1 MTMRLADLLG
11 NADIAQLARIAKSYG
26 CQCDSHSK
34 NDLIQ
39 SILYAA
45 QGREAFEPHLDGL
58 NEAEWRF
65 LHSLLFE
72 NRTAYSPEELAA
84 RAEAAAN
91 PSPALLTKPE
101 VSLPVKAVSGSA
113 KGLASGPAA
122 GSSAGTAATCS
133 ARTRAGSPAV
143 PPGGKTGKASGR
155 RKRKKAAPDAE
166 ADTAPADPHGA
177 IGRFRSFG
185 WLFGGMTRQTSHLY
199 HMPEDVRQRLC
210 DALERRFRARL
221 ERRGQPPVY
230 RDERG
235 LLAEDIVVFL
245 RFVRDRDIPLTADG
259 VLYKRQLQQVLA
271 LMSVPEAP
279 PDGSGWRFGYGRR
292 FREYPDRFALIY
304 DFCFYRRLVEERP
317 DRLVLTEA
325 GYAAAGG
332 EAPPDPAD
340 VYRFWLRLYK
350 GPVANLHPV
359 VQWIAR
365 LAGDW
370 VTETSLEEVLLP
382 LLRPF
387 CYDSERDVFRLRV
400 LRMMT
405 HLGLLQRGETE
416 TGEPVVRATP
426 QGREL
431 ITGSRVMFEDL
442 IVFP

>member
-1 MTMRLADLLG
+1 MRLADLLG
-11 NADIAQLARIAKSYG
+11 YADIAQLDRIAKSYG
-26 CQCDSHSK
+26 CHCDSHSK

-45 QGREAFEPHLDGL
+45 QSREAFEPHLDGL
-58 NEAEWRF
+58 SEAEWRF

-91 PSPALLTKPE
+91 PSAALLPNF
-101 VSLPVKAVSGSA
+101 SALPMAGPATGSA
-113 KGLASGPAA
+113 AGMASGISVQAAA
-122 GSSAGTAATCS
+122 GSSA
-133 ARTRAGSPAV
+133 V
-143 PPGGKTGKASGR
+143 PPGGGTEKTSGR
-155 RKRKKAAPDAE
+155 RKRKKAVSEAE
-166 ADTAPADPHGA
+166 ADGAPSDPRGT

-185 WLFGGMTRQTSHLY
+185 WLFGGMSRQTSHLY
-199 HMPEDVRQRLC
+199 HMPQDVRQRLC

-235 LLAEDIVVFL
+235 LLAGDIVVFL

-271 LMSVPEAP
+271 LMSVPETP

-292 FREYPDRFALIY
+292 FREYPDRFALLY
-304 DFCFYRRLVEERP
+304 DFCYYRRLVEERP

-359 VQWIAR
+359 VQWMAR

-370 VTETSLEEVLLP
+370 VTERSLEAVLLP

-387 CYDSERDVFRLRV
+387 CYDTERDVFRLRV

-416 TGEPVVRATP
+416 EGEAVVRATP

-431 ITGSRVMFEDL
+431 ITGSRVAFEDL

>member
-1 MTMRLADLLG
+1 MRLADLLG
-11 NADIAQLARIAKSYG
+11 YADIAQLARIAKSYG
-26 CQCDSHSK
+26 CHCDSHSK

-45 QGREAFEPHLDGL
+45 QSREAFEPHLDGL

-91 PSPALLTKPE
+91 PPA
-101 VSLPVKAVSGSA
+101 
-113 KGLASGPAA
+113 GLASGLAA
-122 GSSAGTAATCS
+122 GSSASTAAVS
-133 ARTRAGSPAV
+133 VARPPAESPPV
-143 PPGGKTGKASGR
+143 PPGGGTGKATGR
-155 RKRKKAAPDAE
+155 RKRKKAASDAE
-166 ADTAPADPHGA
+166 TDAAQADPHGA

-185 WLFGGMTRQTSHLY
+185 WLFGGMSRQTSHLY
-199 HMPEDVRQRLC
+199 HMPQDVRQRLC

-235 LLAEDIVVFL
+235 LMADDIVVFL

-279 PDGSGWRFGYGRR
+279 PDGTGWRFGYGRR

-304 DFCFYRRLVEERP
+304 DFCYYRRLVEERP

-332 EAPPDPAD
+332 DAPPDPAD

-370 VTETSLEEVLLP
+370 VTESSLEGVLLP

-387 CYDSERDVFRLRV
+387 CYDSEQDVFRLRV

-405 HLGLLQRGETE
+405 HLGLLKRGETE
-416 TGEPVVRATP
+416 AGEPVVRATP

>member
-1 MTMRLADLLG
+1 MRLADLLG
-11 NADIAQLARIAKSYG
+11 YADIAQLARIAKSYG
-26 CQCDSHSK
+26 CHCDSHSK

-45 QGREAFEPHLDGL
+45 QSREAFEPHLDVL

-91 PSPALLTKPE
+91 PAPALLAKLAAP
-101 VSLPVKAVSGSA
+101 LPATGTAPGSEA
-113 KGLASGPAA
+113 GLALGTPAT
-122 GSSAGTAATCS
+122 SSAAMAEPTATPS
-133 ARTRAGSPAV
+133 V
-143 PPGGKTGKASGR
+143 PPGGGTEKKAGR
-155 RKRKKAAPDAE
+155 RKRKKANSDAE
-166 ADTAPADPHGA
+166 TDTAQAGPRGA
-177 IGRFRSFG
+177 IGLFRSFG
-185 WLFGGMTRQTSHLY
+185 WLFGGMSRQTSHLY
-199 HMPEDVRQRLC
+199 HMPQDIRQRLC

-221 ERRGQPPVY
+221 VRSGQPPVY

-245 RFVRDRDIPLTADG
+245 RFVRDRDIPLTAEG
-259 VLYKRQLQQVLA
+259 VLYKRQLQQVLT
-271 LMSVPEAP
+271 LMSVPEVP

-292 FREYPDRFALIY
+292 FREYPDRFALLY
-304 DFCFYRRLVEERP
+304 DYCYYRRLVEERP
-317 DRLVLTEA
+317 DRLVLTKA

-370 VTETSLEEVLLP
+370 VTEASLEGVLLP

-387 CYDSERDVFRLRV
+387 YYDSERDVFRLRV

-431 ITGSRVMFEDL
+431 ITGSRVAFEDL